1 MVQFVNIREF
11 KTKTG
16 AILKRLQHG
25 DVILT
30 VRGKPAAQL
39 HKISERDLSLTTDY
53 TAAELGQLGAIAAEP
68 GATYKT
74 AADAKRHL
82 KRLMR

>member
-16 AILKRLQHG
+16 AVLKRLQHG

-39 HKISERDLSLTTDY
+39 RKISERDLSLTSDY
-53 TAAELGQLGAIAAEP
+53 APSEIHRLEAIAAEP

-82 KRLMR
+82 KRLAR